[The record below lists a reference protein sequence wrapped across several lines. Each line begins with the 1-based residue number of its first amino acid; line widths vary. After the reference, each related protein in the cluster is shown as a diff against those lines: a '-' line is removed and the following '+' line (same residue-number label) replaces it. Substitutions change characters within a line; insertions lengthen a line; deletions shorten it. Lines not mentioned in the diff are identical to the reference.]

1 MSTKLLTR
9 NGGDLPTV
17 FDDFFKPW
25 NQWFDTG
32 TNLLNRVS
40 TVPGVNIIES
50 ADDFKLT
57 FAVPG
62 MKKDDFHINVEGNTL
77 TVSSEKEESKE
88 YGENRHTRREY
99 NYTSF
104 TRSFNLPE
112 DVKVDH
118 IEATYTDGILKLTLP
133 KKEEA
138 KRVSAKNITVK

>member
-25 NQWFDTG
+25 NQWFDSG
-32 TNLLNRVS
+32 TNLLNRVL
-40 TVPGVNIIES
+40 TVPAVNIVES
-50 ADDFKLT
+50 KDDFKLS

-62 MKKDDFHINVEGNTL
+62 MKKDDFHINVEGNVL

-112 DVKVDH
+112 DVKVDY
-118 IEATYTDGILKLTLP
+118 IEAAYTDGILRLTLP

-138 KRVSAKNITVK
+138 KRVSTKSITVK